1 VIARI
6 LTPDKRTTIEVEA
19 DTMKGLFE
27 AVADVQGV
35 FGNLTC
41 AHCDSVNTQLVYRP
55 GKTKDGKPFKN
66 YECWCHDCRRILSFG
81 QKDDGKG
88 SMWAKNKDSD
98 GGRRGWKTWE
108 ELTDRGGGGGDSQH
122 TDDTD
127 QRTATSEEA
136 Y

>member
-1 VIARI
+1 MIARI

-19 DTMKGLFE
+19 DTMTGLFE

-55 GKTKDGKPFKN
+55 GTSKEGKPFVN
-66 YECWCHDCRRILSFG
+66 YECWCHECRRILSFG
-81 QKDDGKG
+81 QRGK
-88 SMWAKNKDSD
+88 SDLWAKNKEKD

-108 ELTDRGGGGGDSQH
+108 ELTGRGESSEDQYPDES
-122 TDDTD
+122 D
-127 QRTATSEEA
+127 QRTADSEEA